1 MAAGSR
7 TPREKKVAVGTPG
20 YAARLAEWRQM
31 LAQCSRKPTRK
42 RVHNLRIVILRIQAE
57 LQHRFRD
64 DGADAESTIA
74 ANRWIKQAEKLRQVM
89 GDTRETD
96 VWIGKLG
103 SLRTSLRETGTYVPR
118 SNRECLRQIDRLEDK
133 LQLKRR
139 ELEQDL
145 QGELEDCRKQMV
157 GISKDVEGM
166 AESEAA
172 GKMDGGAEDILKQF
186 AEVAAEFPTL
196 DGENLHEFRKRIKTV
211 RYLAEMLAVDH
222 PETRQPAALLKKMQ
236 SAIGEWHD
244 WQQLARM
251 SRRMHEGRKKYDE
264 LSELLE
270 ALTAES
276 LEKAL
281 DVCERLAAR
290 LLKSDRETSKSFM
303 GDGRK
308 PPRRS
313 AMVISAL
320 EDAKLA

>member
-1 MAAGSR
+1 
-7 TPREKKVAVGTPG
+7 
-20 YAARLAEWRQM
+20 M
-31 LAQCSRKPTRK
+31 LAQCSRKPTKK
-42 RVHNLRIVILRIQAE
+42 RVHNLRIVTLRIQAE

-64 DGADAESTIA
+64 DGAEAESTIA
-74 ANRWIKQAEKLRQVM
+74 ANRWIKQAEKLRQVL

-96 VWIGKLG
+96 VWIGKLDG
-103 SLRTSLRETGTYVPR
+103 LRTSLTETGTYVPR

-133 LQLKRR
+133 LQLNRR
-139 ELEQDL
+139 ELEKEL
-145 QGELEDCRKQMV
+145 AGELEDGRKRMV
-157 GISKDVEGM
+157 EISKDVEGM

-172 GKMDGGAEDILKQF
+172 GKLDGSAEDILKQF
-186 AEVAAEFPTL
+186 ADVAAEFPSL

-222 PETRQPAALLKKMQ
+222 PETRQPAASLKKMQ

-251 SRRMHEGRKKYDE
+251 SRRMHEGRKKHDE

-270 ALTAES
+270 SLTAES

-281 DVCERLAAR
+281 DVCERLTER
-290 LLKSDRETSKSFM
+290 LLKSDGETSKPSL

-313 AMVISAL
+313 AMIISAH
-320 EDAKLA
+320 EERKFA

>member
-1 MAAGSR
+1 
-7 TPREKKVAVGTPG
+7 
-20 YAARLAEWRQM
+20 
-31 LAQCSRKPTRK
+31 
-42 RVHNLRIVILRIQAE
+42 
-57 LQHRFRD
+57 
-64 DGADAESTIA
+64 
-74 ANRWIKQAEKLRQVM
+74 
-89 GDTRETD
+89 
-96 VWIGKLG
+96 
-103 SLRTSLRETGTYVPR
+103 
-118 SNRECLRQIDRLEDK
+118 
-133 LQLKRR
+133 
-139 ELEQDL
+139 
-145 QGELEDCRKQMV
+145 
-157 GISKDVEGM
+157 M

-172 GKMDGGAEDILKQF
+172 GKLDGSAEDILKQF
-186 AEVAAEFPTL
+186 AEVAAEFPSL
-196 DGENLHEFRKRIKTV
+196 DAENLHEFRKRIKTV

-281 DVCERLAAR
+281 DVCGRLTER

>member
-1 MAAGSR
+1 
-7 TPREKKVAVGTPG
+7 
-20 YAARLAEWRQM
+20 M
-31 LAQCSRKPTRK
+31 LARCSRKPTRK
-42 RVHNLRIVILRIQAE
+42 RVHNLRIVTLRIQAE

-64 DGADAESTIA
+64 DGPDAESTIA
-74 ANRWIKQAEKLRQVM
+74 ANRWIKQADKLRQALS
-89 GDTRETD
+89 DLREVD

-103 SLRTSLRETGTYVPR
+103 GLRTSLTETGTYVPR
-118 SNRECLRQIDRLEDK
+118 SNRECLRQIDLLEDK
-133 LQLKRR
+133 LNVKRS
-139 ELEQDL
+139 ELEKDL
-145 QGELEDCRKQMV
+145 VGELEDCRKRMV
-157 GISKDVEGM
+157 GISKDIEGM

-172 GKMDGGAEDILKQF
+172 ENMDGSAEDILKQF

-222 PETRQPAALLKKMQ
+222 PETRQPAASLKKMQ

-251 SRRMHEGRKKYDE
+251 SRRMHEGRKKHDE

-270 ALTAES
+270 SLTAES

-281 DVCERLAAR
+281 DVCERLTER
-290 LLKSDRETSKSFM
+290 LMKSHGEASKSFM

-313 AMVISAL
+313 AMIISAH
-320 EDAKLA
+320 EEEKLA

>member
-1 MAAGSR
+1 
-7 TPREKKVAVGTPG
+7 
-20 YAARLAEWRQM
+20 M

-42 RVHNLRIVILRIQAE
+42 RVHNLRIVTLRIQAE

-74 ANRWIKQAEKLRQVM
+74 ANRWIKQAEKLRQVL

-96 VWIGKLG
+96 VWIGKLDG
-103 SLRTSLRETGTYVPR
+103 LRTSLTETGTYVPR

-133 LQLKRR
+133 LQLNRR
-139 ELEQDL
+139 ELEKEL
-145 QGELEDCRKQMV
+145 AGELEDGRKRMV
-157 GISKDVEGM
+157 EISKDVEGI
-166 AESEAA
+166 AEPEVA
-172 GKMDGGAEDILKQF
+172 GKLDDSAEDILRQF
-186 AEVAAEFPTL
+186 RDVAAEFPSL

-211 RYLAEMLAVDH
+211 RYLAELLAVDH
-222 PETRQPAALLKKMQ
+222 PETRQPAASLKKMQ

-251 SRRMHEGRKKYDE
+251 SRRMHEGRKKHDE

-270 ALTAES
+270 SLTAES

-281 DVCERLAAR
+281 DVCERLTAR
-290 LLKSDRETSKSFM
+290 LLKSDGETSKHSL

-313 AMVISAL
+313 AMIISAH
-320 EDAKLA
+320 EEEKLA